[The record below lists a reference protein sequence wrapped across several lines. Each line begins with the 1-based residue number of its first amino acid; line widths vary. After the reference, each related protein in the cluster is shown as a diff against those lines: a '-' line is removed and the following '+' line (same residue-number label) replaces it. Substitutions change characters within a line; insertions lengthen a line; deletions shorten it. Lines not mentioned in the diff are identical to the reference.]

1 MAQIVGALIALFA
14 ALVAFAVLTIASLN
28 TLFALSI
35 PYTVGTIASA
45 FWLQVMLGA
54 AVRGGVHAANNS
66 K

>member
-1 MAQIVGALIALFA
+1 MAQIVGALIALVLALIVFA
-14 ALVAFAVLTIASLN
+14 TFTIASLN

>member
-1 MAQIVGALIALFA
+1 MNQAVGAVIAIILGLIVFA
-14 ALVAFAVLTIASLN
+14 TFTIASLN

-45 FWLQVMLGA
+45 FWLQLMIGA
-54 AVRGGVHAANNS
+54 AVRGGVHSANND